1 MTDFLSESELKQ
13 QMMIEALEYYIQGL
27 KNDNC
32 NQAAIDAFTD
42 LLNEIENN

>member
-1 MTDFLSESELKQ
+1 MTDFLSEKELKQ

>member
-1 MTDFLSESELKQ
+1 MTNFLSESELKQ

-32 NQAAIDAFTD
+32 NQAAIDAFTQ
-42 LLNEIENN
+42 LLNEIENG

>member
-1 MTDFLSESELKQ
+1 MTDFLSEKELKQ

-27 KNDNC
+27 KDDNC